1 MPVITDKNCFKD
13 HDIHINAE
21 TGNKISASIIKL
33 EFDSPEE
40 IIGCLV
46 RAHLETGK
54 RLTRSELNLML
65 IARRE
70 LTPELHKKALYND
83 ALLMLTTPAGC

>member
-13 HDIHINAE
+13 HDIHITAE
-21 TGNKISASIIKL
+21 TEKISANIIKL
-33 EFDSPEE
+33 EFDSSEE

-46 RAHLETGK
+46 RAHLETGM
-54 RLTRSELNLML
+54 RLTRRELNLML

-70 LTPELHKKALYND
+70 LTPELHQKALYND